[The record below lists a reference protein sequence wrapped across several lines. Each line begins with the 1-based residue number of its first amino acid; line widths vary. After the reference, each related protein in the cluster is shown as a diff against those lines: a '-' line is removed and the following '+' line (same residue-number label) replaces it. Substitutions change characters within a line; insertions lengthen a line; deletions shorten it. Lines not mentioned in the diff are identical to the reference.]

1 MDGRRVERSVEFD
14 RDVAH
19 GELNFA
25 KLCPRDHPQL
35 LPISPIAAVP
45 LPFLV
50 FPRQDLPLNR
60 TPSHLSLYRDETKN
74 WPTRSILLSHP
85 YPLFFPAFFP
95 FHFLLVFLQSSFP
108 RKLIKT
114 ATGDETAKLEYRN
127 RRVESCNSFQPNG
140 TTHVRFRES
149 SFLQIR

>member
-1 MDGRRVERSVEFD
+1 MQNFVL
-14 RDVAH
+14 ATI
-19 GELNFA
+19 LNF
-25 KLCPRDHPQL
+25 CPFLPSPQSL
-35 LPISPIAAVP
+35 SPSWSSLDKIYHLTEP
-45 LPFLV
+45 LP
-50 FPRQDLPLNR
+50 
-60 TPSHLSLYRDETKN
+60 TCLSTRDETKN

-95 FHFLLVFLQSSFP
+95 FHFLLAFLQSSFP

-114 ATGDETAKLEYRN
+114 ASGDETAKLEYRN